1 MATCPE
7 GHESASEDYCDVC
20 GMLISAPTAARSAP
34 AASAPAASAP
44 AAVAVAAGGGEA
56 CPSCGAPK
64 SGQFCESCGFNFSSG
79 QAAPSPAAPSAT
91 PAPQTP
97 QAPSA
102 PQAPLAPEAPSAHSA
117 SAGLATWTA
126 VVSADREYYDRM
138 RDASGPDADDI
149 AFPAYCPERRF
160 HLADH
165 EVQIGRRSPSRGL
178 DPEIDLTGPPL
189 DPGIS
194 RLHAVLIPTTAGG
207 LAILDPGSANGTEV
221 NGTEVTAGQQI
232 PLNDGD
238 RISLGAWTT
247 ITVHHQ

>member
-1 MATCPE
+1 MARCPE

-20 GMLISAPTAARSAP
+20 GMLISAPAS
-34 AASAPAASAP
+34 SAPAASAP
-44 AAVAVAAGGGEA
+44 AAVAVAGDEA

-79 QAAPSPAAPSAT
+79 QVASSPAAAPAPSAT
-91 PAPQTP
+91 
-97 QAPSA
+97 SA
-102 PQAPLAPEAPSAHSA
+102 PQAAPGPEAPSAP
-117 SAGLATWTA
+117 AGLATWTA
-126 VVSADREYYDRM
+126 VVSADRDYYDRM

-194 RLHAVLIPTTAGG
+194 RLHAVLLPTSEGG

-221 NGTEVTAGQQI
+221 NGTEISAGQQI

-247 ITVHHQ
+247 VTVHHQ